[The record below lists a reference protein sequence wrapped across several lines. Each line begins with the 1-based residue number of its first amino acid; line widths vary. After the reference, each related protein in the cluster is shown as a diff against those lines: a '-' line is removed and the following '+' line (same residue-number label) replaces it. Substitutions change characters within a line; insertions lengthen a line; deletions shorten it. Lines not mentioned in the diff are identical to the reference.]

1 LFQEKSCV
9 INSLSIK
16 KEITTMNAY
25 IVGGY
30 RSAIGKAP
38 RGSLRFVRPDD
49 IAVAVI
55 RKLMADFPMLE
66 TRLIDDLVVG
76 NAFPEAE
83 TGFNMGRLL
92 SLMALDTVEVP
103 GSTINR
109 YCASGLE
116 SIAIATAKIK
126 AGMADVIIAGGAE
139 TMSMI
144 NMGGWRQ
151 VPNPDAA
158 MHHPKWFMGMG
169 LTSEMVAKEYQVSR
183 DEQDVFAVASHDKAL
198 KAQADGK
205 FRDEVVGIEVKE
217 NYYEDGKMKSRNYT
231 FDTDEGPRKGTT
243 VEGLAKL
250 KPAFAANGTS
260 TAGNS
265 SQMSDGAAFVLV
277 VSEKILKQYNLKPI
291 ARLVDYQV
299 AGVEPYKMGVGPIAA
314 IPKVLKHSG
323 INQNEIDL
331 FELNEAFATQ
341 SIAVIRELN
350 LDPEKVNVNG
360 GAIALGH
367 PLGATGSKLT
377 VQILNELKRRQAKY
391 GMVTMCIGTGQG
403 AAGIFERL

>member
-1 LFQEKSCV
+1 
-9 INSLSIK
+9 
-16 KEITTMNAY
+16 MNAY

-116 SIAIATAKIK
+116 SIAIATAKVK

-205 FRDEVVGIEVKE
+205 FRDEIVGIEVKE

-243 VEGLAKL
+243 IEGLAKL

-277 VSEKILKQYNLKPI
+277 VSEKILKQHNLKPI

>member
-1 LFQEKSCV
+1 
-9 INSLSIK
+9 
-16 KEITTMNAY
+16 MNAY

-30 RSAIGKAP
+30 RSPIGKAP

-55 RKLMADFPMLE
+55 RRLMADFPMIE
-66 TRLIDDLVVG
+66 TKSIDDLVVG

-116 SIAIATAKIK
+116 SIAIASAKIS
-126 AGMADVIIAGGAE
+126 AGIADVVIAGGAE

-151 VPNPDAA
+151 VPNPTAA
-158 MHHPKWFMGMG
+158 LHHPKWYLGMG
-169 LTSEMVAKEYQVSR
+169 LTSEMVAKEYNVSR
-183 DEQDVFAVASHDKAL
+183 EEQDVFAVASHEKAL
-198 KAQADGK
+198 KAQAEGK
-205 FRDEVVGIEVKE
+205 FKDELVPIQVNE
-217 NYYEDGKMKSRNYT
+217 NYFDQGKLMSRSYS
-231 FDTDEGPRKGTT
+231 FDADEGPRKGTT
-243 VEGLAKL
+243 LEGLAKL

-277 VSEKILKQYNLKPI
+277 VSEKILKQYQLTPI

-299 AGVEPYKMGVGPIAA
+299 AGVEPYKMGVGPLAA

-323 INQNEIDL
+323 MSLSDISLI
-331 FELNEAFATQ
+331 ELNEAFATQ
-341 SIAVIRELN
+341 SIAVIRDLEI
-350 LDPEKVNVNG
+350 DPEKVNVNG

-367 PLGATGSKLT
+367 PLGATGAKLT
-377 VQILNELKRRQAKY
+377 VQILNELKRRNQKY

-403 AAGIFERL
+403 AAGIFERF

>member
-1 LFQEKSCV
+1 
-9 INSLSIK
+9 
-16 KEITTMNAY
+16 MNAY

-38 RGSLRFVRPDD
+38 KGSLRFTRPDD
-49 IAVAVI
+49 IAATVI
-55 RKLMADFPMLE
+55 RHLMKDFPQIE
-66 TRLIDDLVVG
+66 KEKIDDIVVG

-83 TGFNMGRLL
+83 SGFNMGRML
-92 SLMALDTVEVP
+92 SLMSMDTVEVP

-126 AGMADVIIAGGAE
+126 SGMADIIVAGGAE

-144 NMGGWRQ
+144 SMGGWRV
-151 VPNPDAA
+151 VPNPDIAKNN
-158 MHHPKWFMGMG
+158 PKWYLSMG
-169 LTSEMVAKEYQVSR
+169 LTSEMVSREYKQKREELDEFAAKSVE
-183 DEQDVFAVASHDKAL
+183 KAINAIDNGYF
-198 KAQADGK
+198 KDQI
-205 FRDEVVGIEVKE
+205 VPITVKE
-217 NYYEDGKMKSRNYT
+217 NYFEDGKMKNREKV
-231 FDTDEGPRKGTT
+231 FDTDEGPRRGTT
-243 VEGLAKL
+243 AASLSKVR
-250 KPAFAANGTS
+250 PAFAVDGLS

-277 VSEKILKQYNLKPI
+277 VSEEALKKYDLKPI

-314 IPKVLKHSG
+314 IPKVLKHAG
-323 INQNEIDL
+323 MKVEDIDL
-331 FELNEAFATQ
+331 FELNEAFASQ
-341 SIAVIRELN
+341 SLAVISELG

-367 PLGATGSKLT
+367 PLGATGAKLT
-377 VQILNELKRRQAKY
+377 VQILNELRRRDKKY
-391 GMVTMCIGTGQG
+391 GMVTMCIGSGQG
-403 AAGIFERL
+403 AAGIFELL